1 MTAPLKAIDG
11 NADLPALMT
20 ELAARAR
27 AAARVLALASP
38 EQKNRALEAMERAI
52 RANAAAI
59 LAANAEDV
67 AEVRAGGAT
76 SAFIDRLTLT
86 QARIDAMADG
96 IATVREIADPVGV
109 VTESW
114 QRPNGMTIER
124 VRVPLGVVAV
134 IFESRPNVAADAGV
148 LCLKSGN
155 AVILRGGSD
164 SFRSCRAIHDCL
176 VQGLREAGLPEAA
189 ITLVPTRDRAAVG
202 LLLTGLNGGI
212 DVIVPRGGKSLVA
225 RVEAEAR
232 VPVFAHLEGVNHV
245 YVDHAANLEMAKSI
259 VLNAKMRRPGVCG
272 AAETLLV
279 DRAGAATSLKPLVEM
294 LIDAGCEVRGDDAVQ
309 RTDAR
314 VKPASDED
322 WDTEYEDAIIAAK
335 VVDGV
340 DEAIAHIHNHGSH
353 HTDAIVTEDENDRAQ
368 ISQRGRFGDRAAQR
382 IDPVRRRRRIR
393 LRRGNRHRHREI
405 PRPRP
410 GRRRATD
417 QLQISRPRHRADAAV
432 NIAFSSEVGTGS
444 RKENAS
450 NRESRIGGSSVER
463 SVSRVAITRPDHSA
477 PYQRHAHRPA
487 RRLVQSAACRA
498 SRHQPVRDQAAEAR
512 PRVVAGDAGQSAQGP
527 WRLARSRRTRRGR
540 APDGERSA
548 HRCQLSRIRH
558 RNAIHCRH
566 D

>member
-1 MTAPLKAIDG
+1 MSAPLKAIDG
-11 NADLPALMT
+11 NADLPTLMN

-38 EQKNRALEAMERAI
+38 AQKNRALEAIERAI
-52 RANAAAI
+52 RSHAAKI

-67 AEVRAGGAT
+67 AEVRAGGA
-76 SAFIDRLTLT
+76 SPAFIDRLTLT

-96 IATVREIADPVGV
+96 VATVREIADPVGV

-124 VRVPLGVVAV
+124 VRVPLGVV
-134 IFESRPNVAADAGV
+134 ADAGV

-202 LLLTGLNGGI
+202 LLLTGLNGGV

-245 YVDHAANLEMAKSI
+245 YVDRAANLEMAKSI

-279 DRAGAATSLKPLVEM
+279 DRAGAATTLKPLVEM

-309 RTDAR
+309 RIDAR
-314 VKPASDED
+314 VKPATDED
-322 WDTEYEDAIIAAK
+322 WDTEYEDAIITAK

-340 DEAIAHIHNHGSH
+340 NEAIAHIHNHGSH
-353 HTDAIVTEDENDRAQ
+353 HTDAIVTEDK
-368 ISQRGRFGDRAAQR
+368 
-382 IDPVRRRRRIR
+382 
-393 LRRGNRHRHREI
+393 
-405 PRPRP
+405 
-410 GRRRATD
+410 
-417 QLQISRPRHRADAAV
+417 DAAEKFLNEV
-432 NIAFSSEVGTGS
+432 DSAIVLHNASTQFADGGEFGFGAEIGIATGKFHARGPVGAEQLTSFKYRVHGTGQ
-444 RKENAS
+444 
-450 NRESRIGGSSVER
+450 
-463 SVSRVAITRPDHSA
+463 TRP
-477 PYQRHAHRPA
+477 
-487 RRLVQSAACRA
+487 
-498 SRHQPVRDQAAEAR
+498 
-512 PRVVAGDAGQSAQGP
+512 
-527 WRLARSRRTRRGR
+527 
-540 APDGERSA
+540 
-548 HRCQLSRIRH
+548 
-558 RNAIHCRH
+558 
-566 D
+566 